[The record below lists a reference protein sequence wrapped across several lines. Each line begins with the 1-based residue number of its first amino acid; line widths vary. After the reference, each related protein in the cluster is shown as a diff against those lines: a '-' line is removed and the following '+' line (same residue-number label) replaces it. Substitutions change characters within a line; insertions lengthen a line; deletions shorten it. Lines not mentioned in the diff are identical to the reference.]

1 MTGTSVAMNGLLP
14 QISASDGF
22 LAPVISSACRAGL
35 CRQDCIQSF
44 KKPEQIA
51 QTLERDASSEFTEP
65 YKSNKRNAQLMNVPE
80 SQAACVEAFKMNTN
94 WIKKNG
100 FYFLFSNFLL
110 PSSTPYLAFAQ

>member
-1 MTGTSVAMNGLLP
+1 VRVV
-14 QISASDGF
+14 QVCVDKIASKASKS
-22 LAPVISSACRAGL
+22 LNKL
-35 CRQDCIQSF
+35 
-44 KKPEQIA
+44 

-80 SQAACVEAFKMNTN
+80 SQAACVEAFKTETN